1 MRRTGSRGR
10 SVNHAGLVYC
20 VADDNRGGQE
30 TEQPRSEARA
40 AIGPRGFAAMT
51 RERQREIASS
61 GGRAAHEL
69 GRAHE
74 FTVDEA
80 RSAGR
85 KGGNALSR
93 DRAHMAAIG
102 RKGGQS
108 RRLKRKAHGAEAL
121 S

>member
-1 MRRTGSRGR
+1 LAGR
-10 SVNHAGLVYC
+10 A
-20 VADDNRGGQE
+20 ADDSGGCQE
-30 TEQPRSEARA
+30 TVQPGSEARA
-40 AIGPRGFAAMT
+40 AIAPLGFAAMT
-51 RERQREIASS
+51 RARRREIASS

-69 GRAHE
+69 GRAHV
-74 FTVDEA
+74 FTSDEA

-85 KGGNALSR
+85 KGGTALSR

-108 RRLKRKAHGAEAL
+108 RRLKPKAHGAEAL

>member
-10 SVNHAGLVYC
+10 AVNNAGFVEQS
-20 VADDNRGGQE
+20 ADENSDRQKAEPSG
-30 TEQPRSEARA
+30 SEAGVA
-40 AIGPRGFAAMT
+40 VGQRGFAAMT
-51 RERQREIASS
+51 RERRREIASS
-61 GGRAAHEL
+61 GGRTAHEL

-74 FTVDEA
+74 FTADEA

-85 KGGNALSR
+85 KGGTALSQ

-108 RRLKRKAHGAEAL
+108 RGLKHNARDAQAL
-121 S
+121 T